1 MSETLGRRNRLRR
14 RLSELSPAA
23 ALSFLAGVLLLG
35 NAAVQNPGL
44 FIDQAIGGLVYG
56 MILVMISLGLALVLG
71 LMGVVNFAHGA
82 IFMLGGYFAYA
93 AMATYGIPFPVALV
107 LGPIGAGIVGVA
119 MEVIVLRRLYGK
131 EPIIGLL
138 ATFGVTLMI
147 EEGARFVWGAQA
159 VQPDKPPIL
168 TGGTDLLVTQ
178 VGTYRLFTVA
188 VSALSVAAVYYL
200 ITNTDLGLSVR
211 AGVQDGEMTEFVGV
225 NLPVRFTAMF
235 FLGSVIAGLGGALR
249 VVETGLDPGA
259 AQEFVLL
266 AFVVVVIGGVGSIF
280 GSVVAGLLVGLASFL
295 ASVVLASLAGVTGIS
310 AIDIGGIG
318 DLVPFLV
325 MIVVLLVR
333 PRGLFG
339 EEGLLE

>member
-1 MSETLGRRNRLRR
+1 
-14 RLSELSPAA
+14 
-23 ALSFLAGVLLLG
+23 
-35 NAAVQNPGL
+35 
-44 FIDQAIGGLVYG
+44 
-56 MILVMISLGLALVLG
+56 
-71 LMGVVNFAHGA
+71 MGVVNFAHGA

-93 AMATYGIPFPVALV
+93 AMATYGLPFPVALV

-147 EEGARFVWGAQA
+147 EEAARFVWGAQA
-159 VQPDKPPIL
+159 VQPDKPELL

-188 VSALSVAAVYYL
+188 VSAVSVAAVYYL

-235 FLGSVIAGLGGALR
+235 FLGSVVAGLGGALR
-249 VVETGLDPGA
+249 VVETGLDPGV

-295 ASVVLASLAGVTGIS
+295 GSVVLASLAGVTGIS
-310 AIDIGGIG
+310 VIDIEGIG

-325 MIVVLLVR
+325 MIAVLLVR